1 VKYANGQ
8 NVRLH
13 GPITLQG
20 PLGQVS
26 LEAEESVPG
35 RIAMAYTNNTYDVQT
50 AEPLAGINYFPAVKE
65 KQISPAQ

>member
-1 VKYANGQ
+1 MKYANGQ

-50 AEPLAGINYFPAVKE
+50 AEPMAGINYFPAVKE
-65 KQISPAQ
+65 KQISAA

>member
-1 VKYANGQ
+1 MKYVNGQ

-35 RIAMAYTNNTYDVQT
+35 RIAMAYTNCTYDVHT
-50 AEPLAGINYFPAVKE
+50 AEPLEGINYFPAVKE
-65 KQISPAQ
+65 KQISAA

>member
-26 LEAEESVPG
+26 LGAEESVAG
-35 RIAMAYTNNTYDVQT
+35 RVVMAYLNNTYDVQT

-65 KQISPAQ
+65 KQISAA

>member
-1 VKYANGQ
+1 MKYANGQ

-20 PLGQVS
+20 PLGQAS

-50 AEPLAGINYFPAVKE
+50 AEPLAGINYFAAVKE
-65 KQISPAQ
+65 EQISPAQ

>member
-20 PLGQVS
+20 PLGQAS

-35 RIAMAYTNNTYDVQT
+35 RIVMAYLNNTYDVQT
-50 AEPLAGINYFPAVKE
+50 LEPLAGINYFPAVKE
-65 KQISPAQ
+65 KQISAA

>member
-1 VKYANGQ
+1 VKYVNGQ

-20 PLGQVS
+20 PLGQAS

-35 RIAMAYTNNTYDVQT
+35 RIVMAYLNNTYDVQT
-50 AEPLAGINYFPAVKE
+50 LEPLAGVNYFPAVKE
-65 KQISPAQ
+65 KQISPA

>member
-1 VKYANGQ
+1 MKYVNGQ

-20 PLGQVS
+20 PLGQAS

-35 RIAMAYTNNTYDVQT
+35 RIAMAYTNCTYDVHT
-50 AEPLAGINYFPAVKE
+50 AEPLEGINYFPAVKE
-65 KQISPAQ
+65 KQISAA